1 MVCMS
6 EATQDTTGGKDHYTV
21 QVDRDL
27 VEQAYEEFEG
37 ETTIRGLVRQS
48 MQRGIESSRRE
59 QEYLNIIQTLSETN
73 RELIQD

>member
-6 EATQDTTGGKDHYTV
+6 EATQDTAEGKDHYTI